1 MSDYISREAA
11 MKAIFDSANSI
22 LEFED
27 PADGSTIVY
36 LMATSNARDAVK
48 AIPAADVRPVVLC
61 RDCKWYK
68 ESELLTP
75 NRFCF
80 RLQDGDG
87 NHIGYNF
94 DDLDFCSYGERRE
107 DT

>member
-1 MSDYISREAA
+1 MNNDYISR
-11 MKAIFDSANSI
+11 
-22 LEFED
+22 
-27 PADGSTIVY
+27 ADLIKQRHGCKRDCGSCDF
-36 LMATSNARDAVK
+36 ARDGDSWCEGELFITDVL